1 MSTCTPNA
9 SARTLA
15 GELWL
20 AERLAPHGALA
31 DPEGIFAGA
40 SDHASRRERFRA
52 AISGE
57 GLAYVVCGRDPQ
69 SRKPLTY
76 AEAFERIYG
85 ERLGVPRE
93 TNNRPEGVT

>member
-1 MSTCTPNA
+1 MSRALPTRAP
-9 SARTLA
+9 TLA
-15 GELWL
+15 AEQWL
-20 AERLAPHGALA
+20 AARLSIHRALPDA
-31 DPEGIFAGA
+31 AGIFAGA